1 MKAAEIITVGKEIL
15 TGRVLDTNTRY
26 VARKLNFLG
35 LPLIRV
41 AIIDDDV
48 ETIAQELKRALS
60 GKANIVFTLG
70 GLGPTFDDVTLA
82 GVAKAVDKKLV
93 LDKAALE
100 FIQGRYRT
108 FLEQKSVDHDRMTPE
123 REKMAWLPES
133 STIMDNPVGA
143 APGVILEFS
152 SRTIFS
158 LPGVPAEMEAMF
170 EGSVE
175 PRLAAMVGR
184 SVMLEESLLSGY
196 KDESALAPIVKA
208 VMEKVPG
215 VYIKSCADCFAP
227 EVNLKIVISAAGR
240 EEKETRARLT
250 EAVACLKQALSR

>member
-1 MKAAEIITVGKEIL
+1 MKLAVEIITVGKEIL

-48 ETIAQELKRALS
+48 EAIAQELKRALS

-93 LDKAALE
+93 LDEAALE

-108 FLEQKSVDHDRMTPE
+108 FL
-123 REKMAWLPES
+123 
-133 STIMDNPVGA
+133 
-143 APGVILEFS
+143 
-152 SRTIFS
+152 
-158 LPGVPAEMEAMF
+158 
-170 EGSVE
+170 
-175 PRLAAMVGR
+175 
-184 SVMLEESLLSGY
+184 
-196 KDESALAPIVKA
+196 
-208 VMEKVPG
+208 
-215 VYIKSCADCFAP
+215 
-227 EVNLKIVISAAGR
+227 
-240 EEKETRARLT
+240 
-250 EAVACLKQALSR
+250 